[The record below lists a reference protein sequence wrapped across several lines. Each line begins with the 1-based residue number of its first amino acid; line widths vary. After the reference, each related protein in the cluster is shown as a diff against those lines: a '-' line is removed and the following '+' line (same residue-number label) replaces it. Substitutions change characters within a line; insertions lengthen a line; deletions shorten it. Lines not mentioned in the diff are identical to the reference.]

1 MKKYLLI
8 MPDDYTLEKVAEPMI
23 NNKHVYIVVTPEDY
37 IKLRLDFSDENDV
50 MTLDFCG
57 KKGVKL

>member
-1 MKKYLLI
+1 